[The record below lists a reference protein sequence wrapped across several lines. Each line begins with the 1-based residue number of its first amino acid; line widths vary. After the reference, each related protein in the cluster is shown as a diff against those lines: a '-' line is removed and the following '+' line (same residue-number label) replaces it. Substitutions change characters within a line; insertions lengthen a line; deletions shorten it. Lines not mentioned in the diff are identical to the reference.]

1 MEKEFN
7 EISDELK
14 TTLREFVDKAN
25 GMLGD
30 LTILEEKYKEIESE
44 KDDLDSDNDQLED
57 EKRELENELDA
68 LKEEKGDPIA
78 TLKEII
84 EKAESW
90 DYGLKG
96 WRTLETK
103 QDLIDA
109 IKKEVL

>member
-1 MEKEFN
+1 METDN
-7 EISDELK
+7 AQL
-14 TTLREFVDKAN
+14 
-25 GMLGD
+25 
-30 LTILEEKYKEIESE
+30 ESE
-44 KDDLDSDNDQLED
+44 KD
-57 EKRELENELDA
+57 ELENELDE

-90 DYGLKG
+90 DCGIKG

>member
-1 MEKEFN
+1 MQKEFN

-14 TTLREFVDKAN
+14 EVLKEFIDKAN

-30 LTILEEKYKEIESE
+30 LTILEEKYKELESE

-57 EKRELENELDA
+57 EKRELENELDE
-68 LKEEKGDPIA
+68 LKEPTGEPLN

-84 EKAESW
+84 DKAESW

-103 QDLIDA
+103 QDLINA

>member
-14 TTLREFVDKAN
+14 ETLKEFIDKAN

-30 LTILEEKYKEIESE
+30 LTILEEKYKELESE

-57 EKRELENELDA
+57 EKRELKKELDE
-68 LKEEKGDPIA
+68 LKEEKGDSIT
-78 TLKEII
+78 TLKEIV

-90 DYGLKG
+90 DYGIKG

>member
-14 TTLREFVDKAN
+14 TTLREFVDQAN

-30 LTILEEKYKEIESE
+30 LTILEEKYKELESE
-44 KDDLDSDNDQLED
+44 KDDLDSDNDQLKD
-57 EKRELENELDA
+57 EKRELENELDK
-68 LKEEKGDPIA
+68 LKEEKGDLIA
-78 TLKEII
+78 TLKEIV

-90 DYGLKG
+90 DYGIKG

>member
-14 TTLREFVDKAN
+14 ETLKEFIDKTN

-30 LTILEEKYKEIESE
+30 LTILEEKYKELESE
-44 KDDLDSDNDQLED
+44 KNDLDSDNDQLED
-57 EKRELENELDA
+57 EKRELENELDE
-68 LKEEKGDPIA
+68 LKEEKGNPIA
-78 TLKEII
+78 TLKEIV
-84 EKAESW
+84 EKAEGW
-90 DYGLKG
+90 DCGIKG

>member
-1 MEKEFN
+1 MQKEFN

-14 TTLREFVDKAN
+14 EVLKEFIDKAN

-30 LTILEEKYKEIESE
+30 LTILEEKYKELESE
-44 KDDLDSDNDQLED
+44 NDRLKD
-57 EKRELENELDA
+57 EKRKLENKLNGV
-68 LKEEKGDPIA
+68 KKSKGKPIDKSLN
-78 TLKEII
+78 TLKEIV

-90 DYGLKG
+90 DYGIKG